1 MTSITQTIP
10 SLTGGISQ
18 QPDQLMLP
26 GTVKHLHNFIP
37 DITEGLVKRPGSQLV
52 KALTGATSTG
62 CWFSYYRDQAEGAY
76 IGQVQRDGSVDVWHA
91 NDVKDADGN
100 VIATAGSPVYLVT
113 GNVSGY
119 LTHTNTKDLKFLT
132 VADTTF
138 VTNTTKVVAQTS
150 DISVKPGP
158 SIGRGNA
165 GNHYQTFIELRQVS
179 HGRAYSFDVASAT
192 AAEEY
197 TSGYS
202 DRGPASRVTLGTE
215 AQSPFYQ
222 VNRVD
227 DITDHAGKILSINRN
242 TGGTAYKGLDPQLPF
257 QGSEIVACS
266 GGSGSGM
273 IVRLTNVG
281 QVNLSKYAGSTIN
294 GDEYVGLY
302 NTSVELL
309 FGGDG
314 YQTTQ
319 TNGNPSFVTAVLK
332 GVTYKIFIDEVQPI
346 KTKLD
351 LGTFR
356 PAPTSFD
363 GNNVISADTI
373 LDIDKANTDLTPT
386 IEKIGNG
393 FMLSH
398 EFPFN
403 VTTSEP
409 DLWRITTT
417 EVNDVSELPRQC
429 KNGMIVKVANSSD
442 SQEDDFYLKFEG
454 NEGLDGPGKWAE
466 TIAPSV
472 GRGSIV
478 NGVPSANY
486 LAPVNVH
493 TTFNQETLPIKI
505 QRTVDLLGN
514 IVFHVSY
521 VDWVTRKVGDDT
533 TNPFPTFLGEK
544 ISQTFY
550 HRNRLGFLCEDN
562 VILSQADDLFNFFN
576 NTALV
581 VSGNDPIDITSSSTQ
596 PTRFVD
602 CIETNTGLVIFGE
615 TQQFMLHTDSDS
627 LTPDTAKLSNIST
640 YRYSPETTPI
650 SLGTTIGFLDAAGA
664 YSRFFE
670 MFDIKREGEPQ
681 LVDVTKVV
689 PKLLPNTIDILSISR
704 ENSMIFFSTKDS
716 ARMYLY
722 RYFNTGSER
731 LQGAWFEWAFPFNIA
746 YTFVLDDDLY
756 LVSTT
761 HELLVLNLRNVSAV
775 VNNADIQ
782 DTTDLLINITTDRF
796 GDLQNFKV
804 HLDGMEFVTA
814 GSYNSTDNTTAVSWP
829 NHVPTIYNNRDPFAV
844 DSSTGEVF
852 LYKSNSGDDF
862 VFHGNFAGNQIIIGY
877 PFMSFLELP
886 TIYVSKT
893 AGNKTTSDVTASLT
907 LQRIHYH
914 LGQVSEIEFAYIAPG
929 TIKPEATS
937 PGTDS
942 DVRTI
947 LATPSNSYKSDK
959 IAGFSDVTLTQSIYR
974 RNFNLYHLL
983 FSYHPGPCTLH
994 SITWEGDYTPKFH
1007 KRV

>member
-1 MTSITQTIP
+1 MTSITQTIS

-18 QPDQLMLP
+18 QPDQLKLP
-26 GTVKHLHNFIP
+26 GTVREMTNFIP
-37 DITEGLVKRPGSQLV
+37 DITEGLVKRPGSQFV
-52 KALTGATSTG
+52 KTLTGATTTG
-62 CWFSYYRDQAEGAY
+62 AWFSYYRDQSEGAY
-76 IGQVQRDGSVDVWHA
+76 IGQVQTNGSVNIWKA
-91 NDVKDADGN
+91 SDG
-100 VIATAGSPVYLVT
+100 TAQPVT
-113 GNVSGY
+113 GNVSAY
-119 LTHTNTKDLKFLT
+119 LADTATVPADLKFLT

-202 DRGPASRVTLGTE
+202 DRGPASRVSLGAE
-215 AQSPFYQ
+215 IFSPFHQ
-222 VNRVD
+222 LNRVD
-227 DITDHAGKILSINRN
+227 DITDHAGKVLSIDRN
-242 TGGTAYKGLDPQLPF
+242 TGGNNSYKGLSPQLPF

-281 QVNLSKYAGSTIN
+281 QVNLSKYAGSTIQ

-302 NTSVELL
+302 NPSVELL
-309 FGGDG
+309 YGGDG
-314 YQTTQ
+314 YRTTQ
-319 TNGNPSFVTAVLK
+319 TNGNASFVTAVLK
-332 GVTYKIFIDEVQPI
+332 GVTYKIFIEEVQPI

-373 LDIDKANTDLTPT
+373 LDIDKANSDLTPT

-454 NEGLDGPGKWAE
+454 NEGLDGPGKWVE

-486 LAPVNVH
+486 IAPVNVH

-505 QRTVDLLGN
+505 QRTVDQSNN
-514 IVFHVSY
+514 IVFHASY
-521 VDWVTRKVGDDT
+521 ITWITRKVGDDA
-533 TNPFPTFLGEK
+533 TNPFPSFLGEK
-544 ISQTFY
+544 ISQTFF

-640 YRYSPETTPI
+640 YRYSPETTPV
-650 SLGTTIGFLDAAGA
+650 SLGTTIGFLDSAGS

-681 LVDVTKVV
+681 IVDVTKVV
-689 PKLLPNTIDILSISR
+689 SKLLPNTIDIISISR
-704 ENSMIFFSTKDS
+704 ENNMIIFSTKGD
-716 ARMYLY
+716 RTQYLY
-722 RYFNTGSER
+722 RYFNTGAER
-731 LQGAWFEWAFPFNIA
+731 LQGAWFEWFFPFNIA
-746 YTFVLDDDLY
+746 YTFVLDDDFY
-756 LVSTT
+756 IVSTT
-761 HELLVLNLRNVSAV
+761 HDLLVINL
-775 VNNADIQ
+775 Q
-782 DTTDLLINITTDRF
+782 DKYNGALVQDPTDLFINNTFDYF
-796 GDLQNFKV
+796 GFSKV
-804 HLDGMEFVTA
+804 HQVHMDSMEFVTA
-814 GSYNSTDNTTAVSWP
+814 GAYNSIDNTTTVSWP
-829 NHVPTIYNNRDPFAV
+829 NRVNHQPNISAEVV
-844 DSSTGEVF
+844 DANTGEVF
-852 LYKSNSGDDF
+852 ELKSFNGDDF
-862 VFHGNFAGNQIIIGY
+862 VFYGNFAGNAVIIGIS
-877 PFMSFLELP
+877 MLSLLELP
-886 TIYVSKT
+886 DIYVRKT
-893 AGNKTTSDVTASLT
+893 EGNKTTADITASLVI
-907 LQRIHYH
+907 QRIHYH
-914 LGQVSEIEFAYIAPG
+914 FSELSNVKLQYRTGG
-929 TIKPEATS
+929 TIPS
-937 PGTDS
+937 SGPYPGNDFFNQDVYPTFSNRYKSDGLLGDS
-942 DVRTI
+942 DVTVTNQIYQRNT
-947 LATPSNSYKSDK
+947 NFKS
-959 IAGFSDVTLTQSIYR
+959 L
-974 RNFNLYHLL
+974 LY
-983 FSYHPGPCTLH
+983 STHPGPCSLN
-994 SITWEGDYTPKFH
+994 SLTWEGDYTPKFH